1 MLRMMHK
8 RITSLKYSDCPA
20 EEPREE
26 RRFQQQLPMYERCNG
41 SCCLCKTQ
49 TNMRESER
57 WLPAACLPLISLV
70 TTAQTQWSKLYGLR
84 AIYPITELEKP
95 IAASAVPS
103 ECLFEAVQHL
113 LGELHFSFFFLRNL
127 FLLFGEVILLSLAF
141 RETWSKQKDERKQ
154 RSRSFKLGSF
164 QADSELWEKNSNC
177 TYFVIALQLENM
189 KHLSR
194 SVCPGRSQLITTLY
208 LNSTA
213 WGIPHRILLIN

>member
-26 RRFQQQLPMYERCNG
+26 RRFQQQLPMHERCNG

-103 ECLFEAVQHL
+103 EYLFAAVQHL
-113 LGELHFSFFFLRNL
+113 LGELHFYLFIYLFLRNL
-127 FLLFGEVILLSLAF
+127 FLLFGEVILLSLGLLSGRPSQNEKMRENRGVSRLSSAF
-141 RETWSKQKDERKQ
+141 
-154 RSRSFKLGSF
+154 FKLILSF
-164 QADSELWEKNSNC
+164 EKKIVIVLTLW
-177 TYFVIALQLENM
+177 
-189 KHLSR
+189 
-194 SVCPGRSQLITTLY
+194 
-208 LNSTA
+208 
-213 WGIPHRILLIN
+213 

>member
-8 RITSLKYSDCPA
+8 RITWLKYSDCPV

-26 RRFQQQLPMYERCNG
+26 RRFQQQLPMHERCNG

-113 LGELHFSFFFLRNL
+113 LGELHFLFFFLRNL
-127 FLLFGEVILLSLAF
+127 FLLFGEVILLSLGLLSGRPGQNKKM
-141 RETWSKQKDERKQ
+141 REKRGVGRLSSALFKLILSFERKIVIV
-154 RSRSFKLGSF
+154 LT
-164 QADSELWEKNSNC
+164 LW
-177 TYFVIALQLENM
+177 
-189 KHLSR
+189 
-194 SVCPGRSQLITTLY
+194 
-208 LNSTA
+208 
-213 WGIPHRILLIN
+213 

>member
-8 RITSLKYSDCPA
+8 RITWLKYSDCPV

-26 RRFQQQLPMYERCNG
+26 RRFQQQLPMHERCNG

-127 FLLFGEVILLSLAF
+127 FLLFGEVILLSLGLLSGRPGQNKKM
-141 RETWSKQKDERKQ
+141 REKRGVGRLSSALFKLILSFERKIVIV
-154 RSRSFKLGSF
+154 LT
-164 QADSELWEKNSNC
+164 LW
-177 TYFVIALQLENM
+177 
-189 KHLSR
+189 
-194 SVCPGRSQLITTLY
+194 
-208 LNSTA
+208 
-213 WGIPHRILLIN
+213 